1 MWLLVNNIHANF
13 HLHFYFF
20 TFHRVQMTTST
31 KIGQNFDRSIL
42 MDKNAGVRNL
52 FIENEAFCLFAFL
65 TLRVFPLPPW
75 KEIQLLTRFLC
86 CLWCFVYL
94 SFGWGKR
101 RNFVFIGDNFFKT
114 FYTGF
119 HSRVTEKTKTFL
131 TLVTYYLS
139 GVASQVSLSYC
150 IFFVSFIGGHNY
162 LSYYLI

>member
-1 MWLLVNNIHANF
+1 MQILTCTF
-13 HLHFYFF
+13 TFLHFTAYKWQPRLRLVKIL
-20 TFHRVQMTTST
+20 TGQYWWT
-31 KIGQNFDRSIL
+31 KTQELEICLS
-42 MDKNAGVRNL
+42 KH
-52 FIENEAFCLFAFL
+52 EAFCHFAFL